1 MTQEQY
7 CKFRKHHALLEEA
20 KKLDELHA
28 DKTENIKR
36 FIAFKQKARM
46 SLKNI
51 LRSMTTAG
59 TSKAS
64 NSRGKQA
71 HR

>member
-1 MTQEQY
+1 MTSEQY
-7 CKFRKHHALLEEA
+7 CKLRKHHALLEEANALLEEA

-46 SLKNI
+46 MPKEYI
-51 LRSMTTAG
+51 
-59 TSKAS
+59 KEYDHCWD
-64 NSRGKQA
+64 K
-71 HR
+71 

>member
-20 KKLDELHA
+20 KKLDKLNA

-36 FIAFKQKARM
+36 FIAFKQKAGM
-46 SLKNI
+46 MPKEYI
-51 LRSMTTAG
+51 
-59 TSKAS
+59 KEYDHCWD
-64 NSRGKQA
+64 K
-71 HR
+71 